1 MSTKLIVTNGVS
13 TLTIERPFTSLYCAA
28 RPLPGTAVD
37 MPSEVGG
44 GVALVDTGYDPRGVA
59 TASLLLIGIGL
70 LLVPTLARRR

>member
-1 MSTKLIVTNGVS
+1 
-13 TLTIERPFTSLYCAA
+13 
-28 RPLPGTAVD
+28 